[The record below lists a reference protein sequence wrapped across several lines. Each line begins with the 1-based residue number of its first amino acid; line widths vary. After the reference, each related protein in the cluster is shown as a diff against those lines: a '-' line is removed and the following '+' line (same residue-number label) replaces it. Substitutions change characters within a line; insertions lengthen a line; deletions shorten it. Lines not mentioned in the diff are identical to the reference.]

1 MPEGSRFADRL
12 GFRFALLFLALSVFA
27 WGLQAKLSLYKAA
40 QSPSTA
46 TVAKLSTENRSA
58 QTIASLQSAMKS
70 NHDRETIKFLSFLD
84 SLRAAAAPSV
94 RFQQV
99 EVRLCR
105 SSRSEWEGVG
115 LRRRPPPAT
124 S

>member
-1 MPEGSRFADRL
+1 MPERSRLADGF
-12 GFRFALLFLALSVFA
+12 GFRFALLFLAFSVFA

-40 QSPSTA
+40 PFPSTA
-46 TVAKLSTENRSA
+46 TVAKLSSENRSA
-58 QTIASLQSAMKS
+58 QTIASLQSTMKS
-70 NHDRETIKFLSFLD
+70 NIDRGTIKFLCFLD
-84 SLRAAAAPSV
+84 SLRAAEGPSV

-105 SSRSEWEGVG
+105 SCGSEWQNLDVM
-115 LRRRPPPAT
+115 RRPPPAL